1 MALARAGA
9 RVIAYEVT
17 PMQPARAARPNGWW
31 GMALFVATEAALF
44 ACLIASWFYLRFQ
57 NHAWPP
63 PGIPEPKVALSL
75 VLTAMLVAT
84 SIPMAF
90 AYASGRRGRRG
101 LAWLSILAAF
111 AVQCVYLGVQ
121 VHLFRDDL
129 AKFPADSH
137 AYASSYFTLL
147 AVDHVHVLVG
157 ILFNAWLLA
166 RLATG
171 LTRYRLVGLGAIA
184 FYWHAVNVITIC
196 VTLTILSAAL

>member
-1 MALARAGA
+1 MTT
-9 RVIAYEVT
+9 YEVT
-17 PMQPARAARPNGWW
+17 SMQPVRAARPNGWW
-31 GMALFVATEAALF
+31 GMVLFVATEATLF
-44 ACLIASWFYLRFQ
+44 ACLIAGWFYLRFQ
-57 NHAWPP
+57 NTAWPP
-63 PGIPEPKVALSL
+63 PGIPEPKVTVPL
-75 VLTAMLVAT
+75 VLTAVLVAT

-90 AYASGRRGRRG
+90 AYAVARRGRRG

-111 AVQCVYLGVQ
+111 VVQCVYLGVQ
-121 VHLFRDDL
+121 VHLFRADL

-137 AYASSYFTLL
+137 AYAASYFTLL

-184 FYWHAVNVITIC
+184 FYWHAVNVITVC
-196 VTLTILSAAL
+196 VTLTILSAGL